1 MYNKNRKTYVY
12 KNVARLIFAKVLK
25 MIVLANLF
33 AKKIKQTGEK
43 LAYFRKKH
51 KNN

>member
-1 MYNKNRKTYVY
+1 MYTKTQHG
-12 KNVARLIFAKVLK
+12 LFFAKVLK

-51 KNN
+51 KK

>member
-1 MYNKNRKTYVY
+1 
-12 KNVARLIFAKVLK
+12 

-51 KNN
+51 KKIINFAKHDNVILSARFNSY